1 MTLGRFRGRSRL
13 SFLLCKTGVRAEDLV
28 RTGISVWVKHL
39 ELLLGS
45 QNPRTMLESDG
56 QMGQG
61 VPLRSPQT
69 LQVKSDV
76 EPPAAAGTGPSP
88 SPLRWGNR
96 PGECHTHPHK
106 RLGQQ
111 ATRTGDRDRGLASGR
126 SFLTALEAGS
136 PRAGCR
142 LTLCLGRAPILVCRR
157 PPPRRALCGG
167 GRGVGAPTLSH
178 QAPPSRPRVTIVTSL
193 SIRLQV
199 QSHWG
204 SGLQHRNLGRHR
216 HSVHSNRCARGLGA
230 RWA

>member
-1 MTLGRFRGRSRL
+1 M
-13 SFLLCKTGVRAEDLV
+13 K
-28 RTGISVWVKHL
+28 TGISVWVKHL

-45 QNPRTMLESDG
+45 QNPRTTLEGDG

-142 LTLCLGRAPILVCRR
+142 LTLCLGRAPILACRR

-167 GRGVGAPTLSH
+167 GGGGANPIASGPTLATSGNHSH
-178 QAPPSRPRVTIVTSL
+178 LLKGPPSSAVTLGVRTSTQEF
-193 SIRLQV
+193 RET
-199 QSHWG
+199 
-204 SGLQHRNLGRHR
+204 

>member
-1 MTLGRFRGRSRL
+1 MTLGRFRGRSCL

-45 QNPRTMLESDG
+45 QNPRTTLEGDG

-111 ATRTGDRDRGLASGR
+111 ATRTGDRDRGLASGGANPVA
-126 SFLTALEAGS
+126 SG
-136 PRAGCR
+136 P
-142 LTLCLGRAPILVCRR
+142 TLATSGNHSHLLKR
-157 PPPRRALCGG
+157 PPPSAVTL
-167 GRGVGAPTLSH
+167 GV
-178 QAPPSRPRVTIVTSL
+178 RTSTQEFRETQTF
-193 SIRLQV
+193 SPFQQMRT
-199 QSHWG
+199 WPG
-204 SGLQHRNLGRHR
+204 E
-216 HSVHSNRCARGLGA
+216 
-230 RWA
+230 RWV